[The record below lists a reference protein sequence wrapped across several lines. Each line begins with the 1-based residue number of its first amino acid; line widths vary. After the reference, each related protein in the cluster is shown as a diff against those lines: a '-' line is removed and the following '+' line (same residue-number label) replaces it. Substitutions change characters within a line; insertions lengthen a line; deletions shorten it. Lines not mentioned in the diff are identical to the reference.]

1 MMNTRRPSPVRER
14 ENHATASRLLTSL
27 QPQSAHLP
35 SRKLLSVW
43 NTLWQW
49 SVTNSLSPSWLP
61 PRMQRSFVGYFLAVL
76 LQIVAVFLMKLL
88 VLGMPTFHFV
98 AVTPF
103 LVILFISIGWGAAP
117 GVFATLIGLVLL
129 IREILLPMSA
139 TPGLGAGNDIGI
151 VLTLL
156 LGLSISLLSGQTRKA
171 LLREQQLR
179 VVAEDATRRLE
190 TVLEVLP
197 IGVSIADRTGRLI
210 VRNRATLEVWGEQSP
225 NAMNIDDYQHY
236 EGWWTMT
243 GEPIA
248 PYEWALARALTHGE
262 ISLGEE
268 IDIQAFDGQR
278 KTILHFAAP
287 IRDGSGTITGSVAAL
302 LDITERKRLEMAFQ
316 QAERT
321 AAERAGQMEAVFEA
335 ITDGLFILDASGA
348 PPYLNRA
355 ARVLLDL
362 PEHTSIS
369 VQDGAP
375 FELLDKHGNP
385 LPHEQWPETRLRRGE
400 QLQGEG
406 GEDVVLRTRTG
417 LIRSLS
423 VTGAPL
429 WNEDG
434 KVSGGV
440 LVCRDVTARR
450 RLERQTQESLRAL
463 LVLAEALVSL
473 PAHGQQDGEVL
484 DTGSPLDIVSK
495 SLVELIRS
503 LLDCKRASITM
514 LDPLTQEPRSLA
526 VVGLTE
532 EQEQRWRE
540 RHPGFQLSDQIS
552 GTPIGQQLLVGSPV
566 VVDMSEP
573 LFATRPNPY
582 GITNTLLVPMLLD
595 ARLVGMLALD
605 HHGEA
610 HTYSEN
616 EIALAKAVAEL
627 AALILERERLLEE
640 RAESQASLIAL
651 AEANRLKDEFIG
663 IAGHELRTPLTT
675 IKASVQLAKRQVG
688 RLLKQEA
695 VSPEDEGKMLLTMQQ
710 LLDRAERQV
719 GMQNRLV
726 NDLLDVSRI
735 ESGRL
740 ELHPALHDLVTLVSE
755 MVADQQALVPE
766 RTIAFE
772 RQQVEELLA
781 LVDADRLRQVVT
793 NYLSNALKYSEAK
806 TPVVVR
812 ICAWGSY
819 AQVEVSDQ
827 GPGLTEVQQQRI
839 WERFYRVP
847 GIEVR
852 SGSGVG
858 LGLGLH
864 ISRMIIE
871 RQGGQVGVRSTPGQ
885 GSTFWFTLPKAEE

>member
-14 ENHATASRLLTSL
+14 ENHTTTSHLLISP
-27 QPQSAHLP
+27 QPQSTNLP
-35 SRKLLSVW
+35 SSQARTGWK
-43 NTLWQW
+43 TLWQW
-49 SVTNSLSPSWLP
+49 SVTNTLSPSWLP
-61 PRMQRSFVGYFLAVL
+61 PRMQRPFLGYLLAAL
-76 LQIVAVFLMKLL
+76 LQMVAVFLTMLL
-88 VLGMPTFHFV
+88 VRNMPTFHFV
-98 AVTPF
+98 AAAPF
-103 LVILFISIGWGAAP
+103 LVILLISIGWGAAP
-117 GVFATLIGLVLL
+117 GIFATLIGLVLL
-129 IREILLPMSA
+129 VTEILLPMSA
-139 TPGLGAGNDIGI
+139 IPDLGAGNDIGI
-151 VLTLL
+151 ILTLI
-156 LGLSISLLSGQTRKA
+156 LGLSISLLSGQTRRA
-171 LLREQQLR
+171 LLHEQQLR
-179 VVAEDATRRLE
+179 VVAENATSQLE
-190 TVLEVLP
+190 AVLEVLP
-197 IGVSIADRTGRLI
+197 VGVSIADRAGRLI
-210 VRNRATLEVWGEQSP
+210 VRNRAALGVWGEHSP
-225 NAMNIDDYQHY
+225 DAMNIDDYRQY
-236 EGWWTMT
+236 EGWWTAT
-243 GEPIA
+243 DKPIA
-248 PYEWALARALTHGE
+248 PHSWPMARALTHGE
-262 ISLGEE
+262 VSLGEE

-287 IRDGSGTITGSVAAL
+287 IRDGSGTITGSVTAF
-302 LDITERKRLEMAFQ
+302 LDITERKRLEQMLR

-321 AAERAGQMEAVFEA
+321 AAERARQMEAVFEA
-335 ITDGLFILDASGA
+335 ITDGVFVLDASGT
-348 PPYLNRA
+348 PPHLNRA

-362 PEHTSIS
+362 PEETSIS
-369 VQDGAP
+369 VQEGAP
-375 FELLDKHGNP
+375 FELLDKQGNP
-385 LPHEQWPETRLRRGE
+385 LPHEQWPEMRLRRGE
-400 QLQGEG
+400 QLRGED

-417 LIRSLS
+417 RIRSLS

-429 WNEDG
+429 WNENG
-434 KVSGGV
+434 KINGGV

-450 RLERQTQESLRAL
+450 RLERQTQESLQAL

-473 PAHGQQDGEVL
+473 PTRGQQDGDIADAEATF
-484 DTGSPLDIVSK
+484 DTVSK
-495 SLVELIRS
+495 RLVELIRS

-514 LDPLTQEPRSLA
+514 LDPVTQEPRSLA
-526 VVGLTE
+526 VVGLTD

-540 RHPGFQLSDQIS
+540 RHPGFQMSDQVKD
-552 GTPIGQQLLVGSPV
+552 TPIGRQLATGNPV
-566 VVDMSEP
+566 VIDMREP

-582 GITNTLLVPMLLD
+582 GIVNTLLVPMLLNGQ
-595 ARLVGMLALD
+595 LVGMLALD

-640 RAESQASLIAL
+640 RAESQANLLAL

-688 RLLKQEA
+688 RLLKQEQ

-772 RQQVEELLA
+772 RQHVEELLV

-812 ICAWGSY
+812 LCAWGSW

-827 GPGLTEVQQQRI
+827 GPGLTEAQQQRI

-885 GSTFWFTLPKAEE
+885 GSTFWFALPKAEE